1 MTKVSCIVDHVK
13 PTIRDGKADHVI
25 LHTGINDLR
34 SEKTASQISRSITE
48 HFFFSIFEKV

>member
-1 MTKVSCIVDHVK
+1 MTKVSCMVDHVK

-48 HFFFSIFEKV
+48 HFFFQYF